1 MGNFLILLNCH
12 PVVFVYHDDKE
23 DGGKFDDDGGDVIDV
38 FLATEIN
45 DNGDVHVD
53 SKAVDGGS
61 PVEAVDAEVEDAPDD
76 RRGEDDAEAEAAGD
90 DQVQDDAEGDDDDNG
105 IDHEIHNFQVEV
117 KLASY

>member
-23 DGGKFDDDGGDVIDV
+23 DGGKFDDGGGDVIDV

-45 DNGDVHVD
+45 DNGDVNVD
-53 SKAVDGGS
+53 SKAVDCGS

-76 RRGEDDAEAEAAGD
+76 RRGEDDPERGAASVLGRAGD
-90 DQVQDDAEGDDDDNG
+90 ELLFARQCG
-105 IDHEIHNFQVEV
+105 
-117 KLASY
+117 